1 MQKSAFERTGLV
13 PRSIIR
19 TFDRFRRQL
28 LPGAEDLVIQEFRV
42 SKYQVLVSVRCLASL
57 LFLPLLV
64 NYLVK
69 TTILIPL
76 AEYIWN
82 TQQNEIFLNFY
93 QENRAFLEMRDF
105 EEKTFFESLVSVEP
119 KQSDY
124 DTLHFADKMQ
134 VLHKTQN
141 YFDPIRAQHAE
152 LLLAKPVKV
161 PENDI
166 SRGKSTIVVGPE
178 FLPIKE
184 KEPKLNEINFER
196 FIFLSKSKFNRISS
210 NFLTKNSFFKENKT
224 KEIQGAFGTIA
235 AGHGYHAESM
245 TALPQFPQAMRAQH
259 DCVPFCKAK
268 CTATIIATGHQSNS
282 NCATHYGFA
291 TPSEEKQKQ
300 ETTFFT
306 TTKNSS
312 LVSAFCDAKCNTNVP
327 EASLRLGK
335 KNLFFSNQENIL
347 PVLSD
352 SENLTK
358 FDFVKQN
365 LPIAHLNCQGN
376 LCGQKIHFLS
386 EDKNKKI
393 KSFSKINGGEA
404 TIARS
409 ANVFSEEEPRKHE
422 ILLQKKFQEK
432 TIQLATFYNQQTI
445 SAIANVFGDFVTL
458 ITIAFLFVLMKPQII
473 ILKSFLTES
482 IYSLSDTTKSF
493 LLILLTDLLVGFHSP
508 RGWEILIEILLRHFG
523 LPENQDFVFLFV
535 ATLPVLLDTVFKYW
549 IFRYLNQISP
559 STVATY
565 HSMIE

>member
-124 DTLHFADKMQ
+124 DSL
-134 VLHKTQN
+134 VWHKTQN
-141 YFDPIRAQHAE
+141 NFDLI
-152 LLLAKPVKV
+152 PVKSSKMV
-161 PENDI
+161 AFHPVERTDSTTNLNLLKTFNYTTNFKD
-166 SRGKSTIVVGPE
+166 SFLDLHKERGPSE
-178 FLPIKE
+178 FLPTEWKE
-184 KEPKLNEINFER
+184 LNLNNFKS
-196 FIFLSKSKFNRISS
+196 LSKF
-210 NFLTKNSFFKENKT
+210 KNSKVSPNSSTLHFVSQNVQNPFFIENK
-224 KEIQGAFGTIA
+224 KV
-235 AGHGYHAESM
+235 ES
-245 TALPQFPQAMRAQH
+245 FP
-259 DCVPFCKAK
+259 
-268 CTATIIATGHQSNS
+268 
-282 NCATHYGFA
+282 
-291 TPSEEKQKQ
+291 
-300 ETTFFT
+300 
-306 TTKNSS
+306 
-312 LVSAFCDAKCNTNVP
+312 
-327 EASLRLGK
+327 
-335 KNLFFSNQENIL
+335 
-347 PVLSD
+347 
-352 SENLTK
+352 
-358 FDFVKQN
+358 
-365 LPIAHLNCQGN
+365 
-376 LCGQKIHFLS
+376 KI
-386 EDKNKKI
+386 D
-393 KSFSKINGGEA
+393 
-404 TIARS
+404 
-409 ANVFSEEEPRKHE
+409 E

>member
-57 LFLPLLV
+57 LFFPLLV

-105 EEKTFFESLVSVEP
+105 EEKTFFESLVSTEP
-119 KQSDY
+119 RQSDY
-124 DTLHFADKMQ
+124 DTLIW
-134 VLHKTQN
+134 HKRQN
-141 YFDPIRAQHAE
+141 NFDLIPVSEKITSQNDIKNCNNKNKTFNYTSNLKDSFLNLPKKRDTSKFLPAE
-152 LLLAKPVKV
+152 L
-161 PENDI
+161 
-166 SRGKSTIVVGPE
+166 
-178 FLPIKE
+178 KE
-184 KEPKLNEINFER
+184 LNLNKIELE
-196 FIFLSKSKFNRISS
+196 KS
-210 NFLTKNSFFKENKT
+210 NFLPESKLCKVSKFLQSKNKVSRSETSNSSALHFVKQNVQNTFSLENRKEITQDYHVEGPIFAATKNDFLFFEKNKDF
-224 KEIQGAFGTIA
+224 AF
-235 AGHGYHAESM
+235 
-245 TALPQFPQAMRAQH
+245 
-259 DCVPFCKAK
+259 
-268 CTATIIATGHQSNS
+268 N
-282 NCATHYGFA
+282 
-291 TPSEEKQKQ
+291 
-300 ETTFFT
+300 
-306 TTKNSS
+306 
-312 LVSAFCDAKCNTNVP
+312 
-327 EASLRLGK
+327 K
-335 KNLFFSNQENIL
+335 KNKLLLSNQPKNF
-347 PVLSD
+347 
-352 SENLTK
+352 TK
-358 FDFVKQN
+358 FDFFEQN
-365 LPIAHLNCQGN
+365 LPITHLNYETK
-376 LCGQKIHFLS
+376 LCDF
-386 EDKNKKI
+386 ENKKV
-393 KSFSKINGGEA
+393 KSFPKIDD
-404 TIARS
+404 
-409 ANVFSEEEPRKHE
+409 

>member
-57 LFLPLLV
+57 LFFPLLV

-105 EEKTFFESLVSVEP
+105 EEKTFFESLLSAKPKENFYEALVSAEP
-119 KQSDY
+119 RQSDY
-124 DTLHFADKMQ
+124 NALVWHKIQNNFDLIPVKSSKMMTFHP
-134 VLHKTQN
+134 VEKN
-141 YFDPIRAQHAE
+141 YFTTNLDLSETFKEKGIFIKNKIDNFVNLPQTSKICKE
-152 LLLAKPVKV
+152 TPLLESLTFQ
-161 PENDI
+161 NDTKNYETKNCNNKNFNYTLNLKDSFLNLSKKI
-166 SRGKSTIVVGPE
+166 NPSE
-178 FLPIKE
+178 FLPTELKE
-184 KEPKLNEINFER
+184 LNLNKIQLEKFNF
-196 FIFLSKSKFNRISS
+196 LPKSKFYKVSS
-210 NFLTKNSFFKENKT
+210 NS
-224 KEIQGAFGTIA
+224 
-235 AGHGYHAESM
+235 S
-245 TALPQFPQAMRAQH
+245 ALR
-259 DCVPFCKAK
+259 
-268 CTATIIATGHQSNS
+268 
-282 NCATHYGFA
+282 
-291 TPSEEKQKQ
+291 
-300 ETTFFT
+300 
-306 TTKNSS
+306 
-312 LVSAFCDAKCNTNVP
+312 
-327 EASLRLGK
+327 
-335 KNLFFSNQENIL
+335 
-347 PVLSD
+347 
-352 SENLTK
+352 
-358 FDFVKQN
+358 FVKQN
-365 LPIAHLNCQGN
+365 VQDPFFI
-376 LCGQKIHFLS
+376 
-386 EDKNKKI
+386 ENKKV
-393 KSFSKINGGEA
+393 KNFPKID
-404 TIARS
+404 
-409 ANVFSEEEPRKHE
+409 E
-422 ILLQKKFQEK
+422 ILLEKKFQEK